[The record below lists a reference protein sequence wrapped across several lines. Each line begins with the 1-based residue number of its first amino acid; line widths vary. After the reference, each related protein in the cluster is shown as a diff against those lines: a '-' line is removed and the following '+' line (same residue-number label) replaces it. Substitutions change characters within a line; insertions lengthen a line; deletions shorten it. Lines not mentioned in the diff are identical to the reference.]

1 MATLRYLS
9 PPSQSDQYYFDNID
23 KALDVYC
30 QYEKVVLVGNFNGQ
44 IGEKCFEYL
53 KGISQFI

>member
-9 PPSQSDQYYFDNID
+9 PPSQSDQYYFDSID
-23 KALDVYC
+23 KALDVYY
-30 QYEKVVLVGNFNGQ
+30 QYEKVVLVGDFNSQ

-53 KGISQFI
+53 KRINQFI

>member
-1 MATLRYLS
+1 MKSKSQLCSTYY

-30 QYEKVVLVGNFNGQ
+30 QYEKILLVGDFNAQ
-44 IGEKCFEYL
+44 IGGKMF
-53 KGISQFI
+53 